1 MASNTRANS
10 RRKGRRA
17 MGEINMVP
25 FIDVMLV
32 LLTIFMLTAPL
43 ITIGEIKLPSA
54 ANTGQNSQG
63 QVLTLSIDK
72 DENYTLGNKQNSRL
86 ARGSLDTVLAQ
97 VQSEQAAAPQTPVVI
112 AADKRLSYEAVLRVM
127 NQLGQAGVA
136 QMTLQLEKTP
146 N

>member
-1 MASNTRANS
+1 MASNTRSNS

-72 DENYTLGNKQNSRL
+72 DENYQVGNKQNSRL
-86 ARGSLDTVLAQ
+86 ARGSLDTVMAQ
-97 VQSEQAAAPQTPVVI
+97 VRSELAAAPKTPVVI
-112 AADKRLSYEAVLRVM
+112 AADKRLSYEAVMRVM

>member
-1 MASNTRANS
+1 MASNTRTNS

-43 ITIGEIKLPSA
+43 ITLGEIKLPSV

-86 ARGSLDTVLAQ
+86 ARGSLDTVMAQ
-97 VQSEQAAAPQTPVVI
+97 VRSELAAAPKTPVVI
-112 AADKRLSYEAVLRVM
+112 AADKRLSYEAVMRVM

>member
-1 MASNTRANS
+1 MASNTRSNS

-72 DENYTLGNKQNSRL
+72 DENYQVGNKQNRRL
-86 ARGSLDTVLAQ
+86 AVGSLDTVLAQ
-97 VQSEQAAAPQTPVVI
+97 VQSELAAAPKTPLVI
-112 AADKRLSYEAVLRVM
+112 AADKRLSYEAVMRAMDKLR
-127 NQLGQAGVA
+127 QAGVTQIA
-136 QMTLQLEKTP
+136 LQLESSSG
-146 N
+146 

>member
-1 MASNTRANS
+1 MASNTRTNS

-54 ANTGQNSQG
+54 ANTGQNSQA

-72 DENYTLGNKQNSRL
+72 DEHYQLGNKQNSRL
-86 ARGSLDTVLAQ
+86 GRGSLKEMLALL
-97 VQSEQAAAPQTPVVI
+97 QSEQEAAPQTPVVI
-112 AADKRLSYEAVLRVM
+112 AADKSLSYEVVM
-127 NQLGQAGVA
+127 RAMDKVRKTGITQIA
-136 QMTLQLEKTP
+136 LQLETSP
-146 N
+146 G

>member
-1 MASNTRANS
+1 MASNTRTNS

-63 QVLTLSIDK
+63 QVLTLRIDK
-72 DENYTLGNKQNSRL
+72 DENYQVGNKQNSRL
-86 ARGSLDTVLAQ
+86 ARGSLDTVMAQ
-97 VQSEQAAAPQTPVVI
+97 VRSELAAAPKTPVVI
-112 AADKRLSYEAVLRVM
+112 AADKRLSYEAVMRVM

>member
-1 MASNTRANS
+1 MASNTRSNS

-72 DENYTLGNKQNSRL
+72 DENYQVGNKQNSRL
-86 ARGSLDTVLAQ
+86 ARGSLDTVMAQ
-97 VQSEQAAAPQTPVVI
+97 VRSELAAAPKTPVVI
-112 AADKRLSYEAVLRVM
+112 AAHKRLSYEAVMRVM

>member
-1 MASNTRANS
+1 MASNTRTNS

-72 DENYTLGNKQNSRL
+72 DENYQVGNKQNRRL
-86 ARGSLDTVLAQ
+86 AVGSLDTVLAQ

-112 AADKRLSYEAVLRVM
+112 AADKRLSYETVMRAMDKLR
-127 NQLGQAGVA
+127 QAGVTQIA
-136 QMTLQLEKTP
+136 LQLESSSG
-146 N
+146 